1 MATAI
6 PSLADLVEMIS
17 PSVIRIDTE
26 SGIGSG
32 VIIETDVSDGSALV
46 LTAHHVIDRASYI
59 EVKVYDSET
68 FNGTVVGIDET
79 RATALIRICCDVGF
93 PPLRLGDASVVKTGS
108 DVIAIGYAQGFL
120 LEGRATVTQGIVS
133 AVRYSTEFKRWE
145 IQTDAPLNPGNS

>member
-1 MATAI
+1 
-6 PSLADLVEMIS
+6 
-17 PSVIRIDTE
+17 
-26 SGIGSG
+26 
-32 VIIETDVSDGSALV
+32 LV